1 MLLGVTF
8 NALTIYVINARK
20 SLQKTTIA
28 SLLFAI
34 AISQFLYSAIGLP
47 IEVARFAKRD
57 ALMENDECRYFG
69 FYKKLNLGTT
79 GILLALVG
87 INRALALFNHE
98 LGMEWFLVCNYLFLQ
113 FVSPRM
119 LLFLF
124 QRTHYF
130 LGNGKEPQL

>member
-28 SLLFAI
+28 SLIFAI

-47 IEVARFAKRD
+47 IEVARFAKRQP
-57 ALMENDECRYFG
+57 LMGDQGCDYFG
-69 FYKKLNLGTT
+69 FYKKLNLGMT

-87 INRALALFNHE
+87 INRALSLYDHNA
-98 LGMEWFLVCNYLFLQ
+98 
-113 FVSPRM
+113 
-119 LLFLF
+119 
-124 QRTHYF
+124 
-130 LGNGKEPQL
+130 GKELV

>member
-1 MLLGVTF
+1 MVLMNHLSCLLASVSAAICVLLGVTF

-47 IEVARFAKRD
+47 YEVVRFAKMD
-57 ALMENDECRYFG
+57 PLMEKDGPGCSLFG
-69 FYKKLNLGTT
+69 FYKKMNLGMT

-87 INRALALFNHE
+87 INRALALYDHN
-98 LGMEWFLVCNYLFLQ
+98 
-113 FVSPRM
+113 
-119 LLFLF
+119 
-124 QRTHYF
+124 
-130 LGNGKEPQL
+130 LGNSFFRNQ